1 MIIVRFSILP
11 PIAGAL
17 WLIIAAFFATM
28 NVVTVFAPASNDT
41 DTAGVS
47 VTVNN
52 QTIIN
57 IVPSNWTISSINPG
71 SAAVNTSFS
80 LENLGSANITLIWAS
95 VSQPTSNPFGGS
107 ASGFNAGNYI
117 ALRNYTGVGG
127 SQDGKLNLVD
137 ILEYNM
143 SKPSYVTTPATCGTT
158 FGKIR
163 NSSYEYFWCL
173 TNSTGNVSNNTII
186 IGRTPHSDTQ
196 LGTIDLSGSDTDTI
210 TLNSGAATWGA
221 NDVTGTIPTTNPLYP
236 GCIRV
241 QNDTSAI
248 GAGQA
253 TIRMFKWNAD
263 IIADCTAIPYIF
275 INSLTNYFGAG
286 QILPL
291 DIAVFVPY
299 GASAGSMS
307 MGILTIIAQ

>member
-1 MIIVRFSILP
+1 MKRSVFP
-11 PIAGAL
+11 TVAGAL
-17 WLIIAAFFATM
+17 WFIIAALLATM
-28 NVVTVFAPASNDT
+28 NAVTVFAPSSNDT

-71 SAAVNTSFS
+71 STAVNTSFS
-80 LENLGSANITLIWAS
+80 LENLGSANITLVWAS
-95 VSQPTSNPFGGS
+95 TSQPTANPFGGS

-127 SQDGKLNLVD
+127 SQDSRLQFVD

-143 SKPSYVTTPATCGTT
+143 SKPSFVTTPATCGTT

-186 IGRTPHSDTQ
+186 IGRTAHSDTA
-196 LGTIDLSGSDTDTI
+196 LGTIDLTSSDVDTI
-210 TLNSGAATWGA
+210 TLNSGAATWGV
-221 NDVTGTIPTTNPLYP
+221 NDVTGTIPTTNPLSP
-236 GCIRV
+236 GCVRV

-253 TIRMFKWNAD
+253 TIRVFKWNAD
-263 IIADCTAIPYIF
+263 LLADCTAIPYIF
-275 INSLTNYFGAG
+275 VNSLTNWFGPG
-286 QILPL
+286 QVLPL

-299 GASAGSMS
+299 GATAGSMT